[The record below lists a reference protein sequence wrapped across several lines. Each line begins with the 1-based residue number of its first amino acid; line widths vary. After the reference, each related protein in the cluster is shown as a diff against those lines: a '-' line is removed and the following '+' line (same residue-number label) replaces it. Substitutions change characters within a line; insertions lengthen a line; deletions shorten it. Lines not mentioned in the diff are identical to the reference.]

1 MKERESDI
9 KHIFFIK
16 KYKKK
21 SNLKKKRTKTR
32 IREMRNKKKRLNM

>member
-16 KYKKK
+16 KNTKLTAIRRKKEPRQEYGK
-21 SNLKKKRTKTR
+21 FAIRKKD
-32 IREMRNKKKRLNM
+32 